1 MIMDTKFWVGLV
13 EIVPGRN
20 GRFEVNIFD
29 GLIFGAALPR
39 LVCTVQGDT
48 CSMEVKPCLCT
59 QPVLEVRSGICKVH
73 VSSSDLL

>member
-20 GRFEVNIFD
+20 GRFEVDIFN
-29 GLIFGAALPR
+29 GFIFGTALPR

-48 CSMEVKPCLCT
+48 L
-59 QPVLEVRSGICKVH
+59 
-73 VSSSDLL
+73 